1 MTLPR
6 SETSLRRSAVGS
18 HRESMIRDMTTVND
32 DDAERLEARRRTLFQ
47 QQTRPRDSS
56 VLESIEE
63 NETIKKC
70 LEIYNGNKLSRDNAW
85 TLSLI
90 DTLSNLLDR
99 HHKTLSNFKMAGS
112 SLEASS
118 RVYGLRVDSIY
129 LDAMRMSAGLSA
141 RTLTEQQLNA
151 AADRDDS
158 IKENAEGGVPDDNGQ
173 TQVAAPKAKK
183 RPRKAVSTVTKNKD
197 TLNMRLD
204 TAPLQDPVFG
214 KLNSTV
220 GSINAS
226 NRLMH
231 NILPT
236 VDSELKLR
244 TNYRFWNSEELPQE
258 VTDYTMIDTD
268 LQDLD
273 SQSLVSAEFVE
284 KLLRYD
290 QKLNLRPLHTGYIIT
305 DEPNPSNVMEPRQMP
320 DNDDGVDNVD
330 NFYEN
335 PKELSMAF
343 DINAECE
350 PMPEL
355 DGPTAAVLEVDY
367 NELEELTTE
376 ERQTLQNCRMLRK
389 QPVVI
394 DDLRPIDG
402 STKLEY
408 SYRPMDKISQFWAG
422 PSHWKFKRSRAR
434 STFGQVNSQENA
446 AGGSSAGGSTTVTT
460 GAARAKRGAHN
471 AAKRRSQHL
480 KFGECTEHLFQ
491 PLETNIK
498 KLRKANC
505 QKRWD
510 ARKLMLPTKYEFDS
524 NYFYKYDYAPS
535 IKVSRR
541 FGVQDE
547 DLERDAHSATDE
559 CIDDVELFDNDH
571 FNSDTHASPC
581 AMNISILP
589 EGGDTGCTFLGGDQ
603 AAGGSLSQMNTTL
616 RNNCNDTVLEIATD
630 FEGAPTQVT
639 KVIVPFAKRAKV
651 IDMKNLKRSCNCLIQ
666 KQLLN
671 DVIEE
676 SIPIHLKAKQ
686 EHYAKGMASFKEVY
700 DKLPNLLTTKMADSL
715 SPSVALYA
723 VLHLAND
730 MRLRLIP
737 QDDFENFTIRQV
749 TDYRE

>member
-6 SETSLRRSAVGS
+6 SETPLRRSAVGS
-18 HRESMIRDMTTVND
+18 HRESMLRDLTTMVND
-32 DDAERLEARRRTLFQ
+32 DEAERREARRRTLLQ

-63 NETIKKC
+63 NETIRKC

-85 TLSLI
+85 SLSLI
-90 DTLSNLLDR
+90 DTLSSLLDR

-118 RVYGLRVDSIY
+118 KVYGLRVDSIY

-141 RTLTEQQLNA
+141 RTLTEKQLNA
-151 AADRDDS
+151 AADRDES
-158 IKENAEGGVPDDNGQ
+158 IADHAEDGAADGIEAAPGS
-173 TQVAAPKAKK
+173 APKAKK
-183 RPRKAVSTVTKNKD
+183 RTRKPVSTVTKNKE
-197 TLNMRLD
+197 TLNARLD

-236 VDSELKLR
+236 VDSELRLR
-244 TNYRFWNSEELPQE
+244 TNYRFWQNQKLPEEVQ
-258 VTDYTMIDTD
+258 DYTIVDSDIKNLDT
-268 LQDLD
+268 QT
-273 SQSLVSAEFVE
+273 LVSAEWAK
-284 KLLRYD
+284 KLRRYD
-290 QKLNLRPLHTGYIIT
+290 QQLKLRPLHTGYIIT
-305 DEPNPSNVMEPRQMP
+305 DAPNPINANDPAAANLT
-320 DNDDGVDNVD
+320 DNNDMGVDNAD
-330 NFYEN
+330 DFYEN
-335 PKELSMAF
+335 PRELSMAF

-350 PMPEL
+350 PIPEL
-355 DGPTAAVLEVDY
+355 DAPAATVLEVDY

-376 ERQTLQNCRMLRK
+376 ERTTLQHCRALRK
-389 QPVVI
+389 QTVLI
-394 DDLRPIDG
+394 EDLRPVDG
-402 STKLEY
+402 SSKLEY
-408 SYRPMDKISQFWAG
+408 SYRPMDQISQFWAG
-422 PSHWKFKRSRAR
+422 PSHWKFKRVRAR
-434 STFGQVNSQENA
+434 STLGHTNAQDNIA
-446 AGGSSAGGSTTVTT
+446 AGGSGGTAA
-460 GAARAKRGAHN
+460 AARIRRAALQ
-471 AAKRRSQHL
+471 AAKRRSKQL
-480 KFGECTEHLFQ
+480 NFGQCTENLFQ
-491 PLETNIK
+491 TLDSNT
-498 KLRKANC
+498 KLRKANY

-510 ARKLMLPTKYEFDS
+510 ARKLMLPTKFEFEP
-524 NYFYKYDYAPS
+524 NYFYRYDYAPS

-541 FGVQDE
+541 YGVQDDDE
-547 DLERDAHSATDE
+547 DEMDRDTNTAADDAA
-559 CIDDVELFDNDH
+559 DDVELFDNDH
-571 FNSDTHASPC
+571 FEPDTPHSPGE
-581 AMNISILP
+581 MNVSTMI
-589 EGGDTGCTFLGGDQ
+589 LGGEPGATILGGEQ
-603 AAGGSLSQMNTTL
+603 ATCGNLIQGNTTM

-651 IDMKNLKRSCNCLIQ
+651 IDMKNLKRSCNSLIQ
-666 KQLLN
+666 KQLLSN
-671 DVIEE
+671 ATMEE
-676 SIPIHLKAKQ
+676 EKIPAHAKAKE

-700 DKLPNLLTTKMADSL
+700 DKLPSVLSTKMADSL

-749 TDYRE
+749 SE

>member
-18 HRESMIRDMTTVND
+18 HRESMMRDMTTVND
-32 DDAERLEARRRTLFQ
+32 DDAERREARRRTLLQ

-56 VLESIEE
+56 ALESIED
-63 NETIKKC
+63 NETLKKC

-85 TLSLI
+85 SLSVI

-158 IKENAEGGVPDDNGQ
+158 ITENAEGAVLDDNGQ
-173 TQVAAPKAKK
+173 TQASAPKPKK
-183 RPRKAVSTVTKNKD
+183 RTRKAVSTVTKNKD

-236 VDSELKLR
+236 MDSELKLC
-244 TNYRFWNSEELPQE
+244 TTYRFWSSEELPDE
-258 VTDYTMIDTD
+258 VTDYAMVDTNLND
-268 LQDLD
+268 VDP
-273 SQSLVSAEFVE
+273 QSLVSAEFVE

-305 DEPNPSNVMEPRQMP
+305 DEPSPSNVNEPRQMP
-320 DNDDGVDNVD
+320 DNDDGVDNAD
-330 NFYEN
+330 DFYDN

-350 PMPEL
+350 PMPDL
-355 DGPTAAVLEVDY
+355 DGHTAAVLEVDY
-367 NELEELTTE
+367 NELEELTAE
-376 ERQTLQNCRMLRK
+376 ERHTLQSCRGLRK

-402 STKLEY
+402 SSKLEY

-422 PSHWKFKRSRAR
+422 PSHWKFKRTRAR
-434 STFGQVNSQENA
+434 STFGQINAQEKSSVGGA
-446 AGGSSAGGSTTVTT
+446 DGGSSTISATT
-460 GAARAKRGAHN
+460 ARARRAAQQ
-471 AAKRRSQHL
+471 AAKRRSQQL
-480 KFGECTEHLFQ
+480 KFGEYTEHLFQ
-491 PLETNIK
+491 PLESNT

-505 QKRWD
+505 QKKWD
-510 ARKLMLPTKYEFDS
+510 ARKLVLPTKFDFDAD
-524 NYFYKYDYAPS
+524 YFEKYDYAPS
-535 IKVSRR
+535 IKVTRR

-547 DLERDAHSATDE
+547 DLDHDANSA
-559 CIDDVELFDNDH
+559 IDDVAEDVELFDNDH
-571 FNSDTHASPC
+571 FSADTPHSPS
-581 AMNISILP
+581 AMNISEMP
-589 EGGDTGCTFLGGDQ
+589 EGADTGTFLDGDQ
-603 AAGGSLSQMNTTL
+603 AIGGNISQGNTTL

-651 IDMKNLKRSCNCLIQ
+651 IDMKNLKRSCNSLIQ

-671 DVIEE
+671 DVQEE
-676 SIPIHLKAKQ
+676 SIPTHLKSSQ

-700 DKLPNLLTTKMADSL
+700 DELPSMLTPKMADSL

-749 TDYRE
+749 TD